1 MGKRMDRYAK
11 KNRGR
16 QMPPPTPRSMPR
28 AKQKKKSGLLATFF
42 KIVFSILLVFCIGAG
57 GAAFAYYKITGGF
70 STEQVKTAEDT
81 EKPTSTNAKDTSL
94 LDALKKKDLK
104 INVAVFGV
112 DKDGTRTDVMFV
124 VHFDSEEKR
133 TSLISM
139 PRDTRVKFA
148 PDVISYME
156 ENNRRYQSP
165 YKLNSVHAYAGK
177 EDGAKVLVKQLEYIL
192 DIEIDHYVK
201 VDTDAFRKIVDAI
214 GGVEVNVPQN
224 MFYEDPVQDLYI
236 NLKAGRQLLDGDK
249 AEQLVRFRHYPMGDI
264 ARVEVQQ
271 QFLKAFAKKVTSSEN
286 IIKNIPNYIKMLYT
300 DVETDVTM
308 SDALKYVN
316 YIDSVDTTK
325 IKMETLPGVPQDINR
340 ESFYIYNEEETKEM
354 VNRIFYG
361 IGLEDEE
368 EQGDSRQYS
377 IEVANGGYTEGLAG
391 RVSEVLKDEGY
402 NITATT
408 TYEGGKMEYTR
419 IIVKEESI
427 GGDLKEYFSDAKIEI
442 DEEDMLSD
450 GVDIKIILGTKQSD
464 I

>member
-11 KNRGR
+11 KGRGR
-16 QMPPPTPRSMPR
+16 QMPPNPRSMPR

-42 KIVFSILLVFCIGAG
+42 KIVFSILFVFCIGAG
-57 GAAFAYYKITGGF
+57 GAVFAYYKITGGF
-70 STEQVKTAEDT
+70 PTEQTQTAE
-81 EKPTSTNAKDTSL
+81 EPVSTNAKDTSF
-94 LDALKKKDLK
+94 LDALKKKDIK
-104 INVAVFGV
+104 VNVAVFGV

-124 VHFDSEEKR
+124 VHFDSEQKR
-133 TSLISM
+133 TSLVSM

-165 YKLNSVHAYAGK
+165 YKLNSIHAYAGK

-192 DIEIDHYVK
+192 GVEIDHYVK
-201 VDTDAFRKIVDAI
+201 IDTDAFRKIVDAI

-308 SDALKYVN
+308 ADALKYVN

-325 IKMETLPGVPQDINR
+325 IKMETLPGVPQDING
-340 ESFYIYNEEETKEM
+340 ESFYIYDEEETEEM
-354 VNRIFYG
+354 VDRIFYG
-361 IGLEDEE
+361 VGLEEEE
-368 EQGDSRQYS
+368 EQVDSRKYH

-391 RVSEVLKDEGY
+391 RVSGVLKEEGY

-408 TYEGGKMEYTR
+408 TYQGGKTEHTR
-419 IIVKEESI
+419 IIVKEDGI
-427 GGDLKEYFSDAKIEI
+427 GRDLKEYFSDAEVEI
-442 DEEDMLSD
+442 DKEDMLSED
-450 GVDIKIILGTKQSD
+450 VDIKIILGTTQKD